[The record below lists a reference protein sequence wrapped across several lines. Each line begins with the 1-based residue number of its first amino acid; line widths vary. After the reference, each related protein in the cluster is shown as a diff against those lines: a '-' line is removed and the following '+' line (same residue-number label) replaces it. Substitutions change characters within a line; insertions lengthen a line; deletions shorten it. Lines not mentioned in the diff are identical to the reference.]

1 MYNFFVDENSINENT
16 AVIYGGDFNHIKNV
30 LRMKIGE
37 NLLISCRGYS
47 HLCEI
52 EGFDDGCVTVKII
65 ERDCKD
71 ATLPIEIY
79 LFQGLPK
86 SDKMELII
94 QKAVELGVSEVI
106 PVEMKRCVVKLEE
119 KKADSKIARWQSI
132 AESAAKQ
139 SKCTKIARVQSVMP
153 YKKALEY
160 AKSLDVLL
168 VPYENKE
175 GMKATLDALK
185 QIKSGQRVGILVGPE
200 GGFEDNEI
208 ALATEQGAKII
219 SLGKRILRTE
229 TAAITAMSML
239 MLYAEMKLGE

>member
-1 MYNFFVDENSINENT
+1 MYNFFISENDINENL
-16 AVIYGGDFNHIKNV
+16 AIIRGGDFNHIKNV

-37 NLLISCRGYS
+37 QLLVSVGGYS

-52 EGFDDGCVTVKII
+52 ECFDDGQVIAKII

-71 ATLPIEIY
+71 ASLPIEIY

-94 QKAVELGVSEVI
+94 QKAVELGVSEII
-106 PVEMKRCVVKLEE
+106 PVEMKRCVVKLEP

-139 SKCTKIARVQSVMP
+139 SKCTKIAAVKPVISFTG
-153 YKKALEY
+153 ALEY
-160 AKSLDVLL
+160 AKALDALI
-168 VPYENKE
+168 VPYENKD
-175 GMKATLDALK
+175 GMKATLEALK
-185 QIKSGQRVGILVGPE
+185 QIKAGQKLGIMVGPE
-200 GGFEDNEI
+200 GGFEEKEI
-208 ALATEQGAKII
+208 ELATEHGAKII

-239 MLYAEMKLGE
+239 MLYAEMSL

>member
-1 MYNFFVDENSINENT
+1 MYNFFIDENAINENT
-16 AVIYGGDFNHIKNV
+16 AVINGGDFNHIKNV

-37 NLLISCRGYS
+37 KFLVSCGGYS

-52 EGFDDGCVTVKII
+52 ESFADGQVVAKII
-65 ERDCKD
+65 ERDCSESS
-71 ATLPIEIY
+71 LPVEIY

-94 QKAVELGVSEVI
+94 QKAVELGVSEII

-139 SKCTKIARVQSVMP
+139 SKCTKIARIQTPMP

-185 QIKSGQRVGILVGPE
+185 QIKSGQRVGILIGPE
-200 GGFEDNEI
+200 GGFEDSEI
-208 ALATEQGAKII
+208 ALASEKGAKII

-239 MLYAEMKLGE
+239 MLYAEMNL